1 MSVMLSMLRRHGA
14 TLVER
19 HGRQVPLDFGNPAA
33 EAAVCRRSVGLA
45 ERSDRATLEVRG
57 PRVDVDR
64 AVAELDTLGGRA
76 WPARL
81 SPTLALVRC
90 EGGDDGAVTSAML
103 RAEVWVRDV
112 SAEYA
117 AMELVGPLALE
128 VLQAANVDPE
138 EDPVTVLLEGED
150 YVELLVIGGYGP
162 ALWNRLLEAGEPSGI
177 ACVGL
182 DALEHITVS
191 ERVRLTRR
199 Q

>member
-1 MSVMLSMLRRHGA
+1 MSAMASMLRRHGA
-14 TLVER
+14 TLIER
-19 HGRQVPLDFGNPAA
+19 HGRLVPSDFGNPAA
-33 EAAVCRRSVGLA
+33 EAAVCRRSVGLT

-57 PRVDVDR
+57 PRGDVDR
-64 AVAELDTLGGRA
+64 ALAELESLGPRA

-90 EGGDDGAVTSAML
+90 DGADEGATTSAML

-112 SAEYA
+112 SGEYA
-117 AMELVGPLALE
+117 AMELIGPLALE
-128 VLQAANVDPE
+128 VLHTANVDPE

-150 YVELLVIGGYGP
+150 YVELLVIRGYGP

-191 ERVRLTRR
+191 ERVRRAHR
-199 Q
+199 